1 MLFTTMPDNI
11 LVFFIY
17 INMIEFLK
25 ILIYIF
31 LISYNFMFLIINLNQ
46 NMITYSLFN
55 SLIKTLISFE
65 TIFIISLTII
75 LILTLHHKN

>member
-1 MLFTTMPDNI
+1 MLFTSMPDNI

-31 LISYNFMFLIINLNQ
+31 LISYNFMFFIINLNQ
-46 NMITYSLFN
+46 NMITYGLFN

-65 TIFIISLTII
+65 TVLIISLTII